1 MGVRYNHALLCHTF
15 KFSHM
20 QRLIRGCYQS
30 VSLFFIGV
38 LFCCSQ
44 VAAQTDMDAIM
55 MSKNNFCTG
64 LMYSHSQWTNYWE
77 GTLKRNNENLG
88 TVSANMYAVMGNYG
102 VSDKLNLL
110 FGLPYVQTKASAGTL
125 HGLKGLQ
132 DLSLWAK
139 WMPVETK
146 WGKGTI
152 SVYGLGGISF
162 PTSNYTPDFLPLSI
176 GLHSTN
182 LSLRAML
189 DYQVGNFFATVSG
202 TYVVRNNIT
211 IDRTSYY
218 TTELHNTNE
227 VSMPDMSNYQLRTG
241 WRSSRLIAEVILNQS
256 NTLGGFDITRNNM
269 PFPSNKMN
277 ATTAGVNIKYEVKK
291 VQGLSLIG
299 GGSITLAGRNMGQ
312 ASSINGGVFYI
323 LDFSKKV
330 RKTKETT
337 SPTKQN

>member
-1 MGVRYNHALLCHTF
+1 MYGIAMPCCAIPF
-15 KFSHM
+15 KSSLM
-20 QRLIRGCYQS
+20 LRSIRGCYQS
-30 VSLFFIGV
+30 VSLLFIGIV
-38 LFCCSQ
+38 LFCSQ
-44 VAAQTDMDAIM
+44 LSAQTDMDAIM

-88 TVSANMYAVMGNYG
+88 TISANMYAVMGNYG

-152 SVYGLGGISF
+152 SVYGLGGISL

-202 TYVVRNNIT
+202 TYVVRSNIT

-218 TTELHNTNE
+218 TTELHNTNK

-241 WRSSRLIAEVILNQS
+241 WRSSKLIAELILNQA

-312 ASSINGGVFYI
+312 ASSINGGIFYI

-330 RKTKETT
+330 KKTKETT
-337 SPTKQN
+337 SPSKQN